1 MKDRRIIFQSKTDT
15 STDTEKGTGR
25 MFVRDWVAGWTTDED
40 HEEKKVFGRNVEL
53 RPSQHGKVRQIDLS
67 NDLSDH
73 FYVYAGPAS
82 HLCQNSVR
90 LDSRIP

>member
-1 MKDRRIIFQSKTDT
+1 MDT
-15 STDTEKGTGR
+15 GTGR

-40 HEEKKVFGRNVEL
+40 DEEKKVFGRNVEL
-53 RPSQHGKVRQIDLS
+53 KPSQHGKVRQIDLS